1 MRLVLLREIPPDASL
16 RQQWDALVMRAS
28 RPQVFYTYEW
38 ALAVQRAY
46 GDTVRPW
53 LFLAYDE
60 QDAICGIAAL
70 ARGIAGGQV
79 SFLSATTA
87 DYCDFLSQPED
98 KPAFVA
104 AVLAEL
110 RKQGIGDIALANL
123 PADSDTCSA
132 LREAGERQGYHL
144 FTRTAYTC
152 ALIFLGQLERGKDG
166 KRVAPGQKR
175 IRRFAKAMVSEGPI
189 CFDHSRSWEDVA
201 PILPEFIQ
209 AHVARFLEIGR
220 ISNLANPRR
229 KIFLG
234 ELAKLLSE
242 RQWLVLSRMAAGK
255 RVVAWHYGF
264 QFHDT
269 WFWYQPTFDSSVEKH
284 WPGFCLLTGAIQEA
298 TENPSLTTLDL
309 GLGSEA
315 YKSKFANGARETLH
329 VSLHRSGMSHWQEV
343 GRYRIAEAARSL
355 PALEKSL
362 RSLRESIRGFR
373 RRLRS
378 DGVRPV
384 LALGARRLVRVA
396 WVRDEVVFCQWE
408 GLGLQSTPDRGLQI
422 QALSL
427 SHLALAAMEYEDDP
441 ATLGYLLRTT
451 RRLRTSGMEGYV
463 LLRDDGRP
471 VHFAWTAPF
480 DGFHCAELSSALEGT
495 PDTVLLFDCWTP
507 TVVRGQGNCRT
518 AIALIAERIKAGG
531 KQPWILSPASNAAAV
546 PGLAKAGFQPRYSL
560 VREGMLG
567 WGRITSKTGRR
578 NAMRHPE
585 ASAPV

>member
-1 MRLVLLREIPPDASL
+1 VRLVLLREIPPDASL

-209 AHVARFLEIGR
+209 AHVARLRRHQTRDDVERGR
-220 ISNLANPRR
+220 LA
-229 KIFLG
+229 
-234 ELAKLLSE
+234 
-242 RQWLVLSRMAAGK
+242 
-255 RVVAWHYGF
+255 
-264 QFHDT
+264 
-269 WFWYQPTFDSSVEKH
+269 
-284 WPGFCLLTGAIQEA
+284 
-298 TENPSLTTLDL
+298 
-309 GLGSEA
+309 
-315 YKSKFANGARETLH
+315 
-329 VSLHRSGMSHWQEV
+329 
-343 GRYRIAEAARSL
+343 
-355 PALEKSL
+355 
-362 RSLRESIRGFR
+362 
-373 RRLRS
+373 
-378 DGVRPV
+378 RPV
-384 LALGARRLVRVA
+384 GADQPHDGPGLRLERHPVEGVHTPEPHLQALDPEAGGVHGPGALGHGGHCSAPS
-396 WVRDEVVFCQWE
+396 
-408 GLGLQSTPDRGLQI
+408 G
-422 QALSL
+422 
-427 SHLALAAMEYEDDP
+427 
-441 ATLGYLLRTT
+441 
-451 RRLRTSGMEGYV
+451 TSVGVTGVPEKE
-463 LLRDDGRP
+463 P
-471 VHFAWTAPF
+471 
-480 DGFHCAELSSALEGT
+480 EGT
-495 PDTVLLFDCWTP
+495 
-507 TVVRGQGNCRT
+507 
-518 AIALIAERIKAGG
+518 
-531 KQPWILSPASNAAAV
+531 
-546 PGLAKAGFQPRYSL
+546 
-560 VREGMLG
+560 
-567 WGRITSKTGRR
+567 
-578 NAMRHPE
+578 
-585 ASAPV
+585 